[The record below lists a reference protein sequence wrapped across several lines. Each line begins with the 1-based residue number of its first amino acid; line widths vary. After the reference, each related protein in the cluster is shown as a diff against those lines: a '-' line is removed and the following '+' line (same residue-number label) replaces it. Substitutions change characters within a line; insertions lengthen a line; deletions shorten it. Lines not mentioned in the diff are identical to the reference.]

1 VVDFQVGVPPC
12 FDSAC
17 PVCGSRAGWPGFAP
31 ARCPSTT
38 AHATARRSR
47 RTWLPP
53 APRTGRVLDPGRPP
67 YMAATTSSQLVFPAS
82 PGQGTVAMGSL
93 RTPRTA
99 AAVLAIGAALLT
111 GWPAAAFGITAVI
124 AGGRNLLV
132 GAPRSLPYT
141 APHQLNP
148 RDARRLSGL
157 RSGCPTA
164 PRSPFA
170 RRLRAWQQHRPRQA
184 LAERPAVLRSP
195 QRGHACNV
203 GPGE

>member
-1 VVDFQVGVPPC
+1 MVDFQVGVPPC

-124 AGGRNLLV
+124 AGAGTCWWVLRDRCRTRHLI
-132 GAPRSLPYT
+132 SLILAMRGDYP
-141 APHQLNP
+141 ACEAVAQQRH
-148 RDARRLSGL
+148 AV
-157 RSGCPTA
+157 
-164 PRSPFA
+164 RSPA
-170 RRLRAWQQHRPRQA
+170 GCA
-184 LAERPAVLRSP
+184 
-195 QRGHACNV
+195 
-203 GPGE
+203 PGNSTGLGKPSRNAPPF